1 MERVVLASGYF
12 DPIHTGHLEYLELAS
27 ECAKRNDAE
36 LLVIVNTDAQAVI
49 KKGKPFMCEAERLKI
64 VKALRCVDKAILAID
79 KDGSVC
85 ESIRY
90 CIDTYEVVAFAK
102 GGDRFSHEIPEAI
115 ICSEAGVEIWDGLG
129 MKIQSSS
136 SLIAAAADKSAE
148 TPKPLIT

>member
-1 MERVVLASGYF
+1 MRIVLASGYF

-27 ECAKRNDAE
+27 ECAKKNDAK
-36 LLVIVNTDAQAVI
+36 LYVIVNTDAQAVL
-49 KKGKPFMCEAERLKI
+49 KKGKPFMCQDERLKI
-64 VKALRCVDKAILAID
+64 VRALRCVDMAELAKD
-79 KDGSVC
+79 TDGSVC
-85 ESIRY
+85 ESIRH
-90 CIDTYEVVAFAK
+90 CLANYEVVAFAK

-115 ICSEAGVEIWDGLG
+115 ICREACVEIWDGLG